1 MQKLFHLKV
10 ISAEKIIFSNLVKQ
24 IKITGSE
31 GEFGILSQH
40 APFLTTI
47 KPGFIKIIFENTKT
61 EYIYLSGGIFEIYLN
76 IATVLVDT
84 AIRGQEIDENRA
96 IKSKKEAEN
105 LINTAQAKKEYM
117 RAMIELSKSV
127 AKLKTYYLAN
137 KK

>member
-10 ISAEKIIFSNLVKQ
+10 ISAEKLIFSNLVKQ

-31 GEFGILSQH
+31 GEFGVLPRH
-40 APFLTTI
+40 APFLTII
-47 KPGFIKIIFENTKT
+47 KPGFIKIIFENLNK

-96 IKSKKEAEN
+96 IKSKKKAEN
-105 LINTAQAKKEYM
+105 LINIAQEKQEYVK
-117 RAMIELSKSV
+117 AIIELSKSI